1 MTILCFEGGGG
12 DRERLASKALLLLA
26 LSELM
31 TAARMTPIGEPEAG
45 FHTAASEIDSGPSAY
60 RLMAES
66 NVSLHAFPNA
76 GYLMGTVA
84 SCKPIAD
91 VDGALEGLR
100 RRFGLGWMRHQLV
113 DIGTLPSLQRTLEG
127 WRR

>member
-1 MTILCFEGGGG
+1 MAILCFEGGGG
-12 DRERLASKALLLLA
+12 DRAALASKAQVLLA

-31 TAARMTPIGEPEAG
+31 AAAN
-45 FHTAASEIDSGPSAY
+45 EIDSGPSAY

-66 NVSLHAFPNA
+66 NVSLHAFPFG
-76 GYLMGTVA
+76 GYLMGTIA
-84 SCKPIAD
+84 SCKPISD